1 MTIPNLITLF
11 RLILVPLVIWSLMA
25 GHWGMALAGF
35 IIAGMS
41 DAVDGALARLWHQQS
56 AVGAYLDPI
65 ADKLLLSSTFI
76 VLGIVGAL
84 PVWLVVIVVFRD
96 IGILGGVVLAREMEA
111 PITIRPIFLSKLNT
125 AVQIVLAAAVLA
137 QGAGVIAMPGALT
150 VLMLLCA
157 FLTVSSAAAYAL
169 LWFRHMHEAA

>member
-11 RLILVPLVIWSLMA
+11 RLVLVPLVVWSLMA

-35 IIAGMS
+35 VVAGLS
-41 DAVDGALARLWHQQS
+41 DAVDGALARLWNQQS
-56 AVGAYLDPI
+56 TIGAYLDPI

-76 VLGIVGAL
+76 VLGLVGAL
-84 PVWLVVIVVFRD
+84 PMWLVVIVVFRD
-96 IGILGGVVLAREMEA
+96 IGILGGVVLAREMGS
-111 PITIRPIFLSKLNT
+111 PITIHPILLSKFNT
-125 AVQIVLAAAVLA
+125 AIQIVLAAAVLA
-137 QGAGVIAMPGALT
+137 QGAGLISIPVILT
-150 VLMLLCA
+150 LLVLLCG